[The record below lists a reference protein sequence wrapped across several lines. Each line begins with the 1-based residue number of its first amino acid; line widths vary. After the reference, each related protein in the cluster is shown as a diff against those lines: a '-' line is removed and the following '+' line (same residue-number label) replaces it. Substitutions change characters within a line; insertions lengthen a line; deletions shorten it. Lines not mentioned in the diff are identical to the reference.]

1 MKCNELMVG
10 DWIADALGI
19 PMQVISV
26 GYTYAYAERNDEN
39 DYDWEEFEDKEC
51 KPCPILLTDEFFKRN
66 NFDEDILYWT
76 ERNGIFALPTLLS
89 AMELQDQKNDIDE
102 LAETIDGAD
111 LLRNYTACVWS
122 CSRCSKD
129 SGWIMCGGGFTINY
143 DLCG

>member
-66 NFDEDILYWT
+66 DFDKKILHWSEGGIIY
-76 ERNGIFALPTLLS
+76 EKDGSNGYNIAIRMFDAPFGPR
-89 AMELQDQKNDIDE
+89 ANVHYVHELQQLLRLGGYTE
-102 LAETIDGAD
+102 LANDVK
-111 LLRNYTACVWS
+111 L
-122 CSRCSKD
+122 
-129 SGWIMCGGGFTINY
+129 
-143 DLCG
+143 

>member
-51 KPCPILLTDEFFKRN
+51 KPCPILLTDEFFKKN
-66 NFDEDILYWT
+66 DFDKKILHWSEGGIIY
-76 ERNGIFALPTLLS
+76 EKDGSNGYNIAIRMFDAPFGPG
-89 AMELQDQKNDIDE
+89 ANVHYVHELQQLLRLGGYTE
-102 LAETIDGAD
+102 LANDVK
-111 LLRNYTACVWS
+111 L
-122 CSRCSKD
+122 
-129 SGWIMCGGGFTINY
+129 
-143 DLCG
+143 

>member
-10 DWIADALGI
+10 DWVADARGI

-66 NFDEDILYWT
+66 DFDKKILHWSEGGIIY
-76 ERNGIFALPTLLS
+76 EKDGSNGYNIAIRMFDAPFGPG
-89 AMELQDQKNDIDE
+89 ANVHYVHELQQLLRLGGYAE
-102 LAETIDGAD
+102 LANN
-111 LLRNYTACVWS
+111 LKL
-122 CSRCSKD
+122 
-129 SGWIMCGGGFTINY
+129 
-143 DLCG
+143 

>member
-10 DWIADALGI
+10 DWVADALGI

-66 NFDEDILYWT
+66 DFDKKILHWSEGGIIY
-76 ERNGIFALPTLLS
+76 EKDGSNGYNIAIRMFDAPFGPS
-89 AMELQDQKNDIDE
+89 ANVHYVHELQQLLRLGGYTE
-102 LAETIDGAD
+102 LANSVE
-111 LLRNYTACVWS
+111 L
-122 CSRCSKD
+122 
-129 SGWIMCGGGFTINY
+129 
-143 DLCG
+143 